1 MRRHSP
7 GPQKLKAILLCAG
20 KGTRLLPLTVR
31 IPKAMVE
38 VGDKPV
44 VEWLL
49 ILCKKHCIS
58 EIGINLGRNG
68 SKIKK
73 YLQNGD
79 KWGVKISYSQEK
91 QLLGTAGALHG
102 FDDFLNS
109 TFIVIYGDILTD
121 INITKMLCFHRSKRA
136 WMTIALK
143 RRKNPNASSGLAV
156 LDDQQRI
163 KVFIEKPMQTQKKA
177 LGDKNA
183 FTNCGVY
190 ICEPKILKYIPKG
203 FCDFGYSVIPK
214 ITQRGKKVFGYDISR
229 NFFQEIGTV
238 EKVKKARKMFF
249 SAKGKGFS

>member
-1 MRRHSP
+1 M
-7 GPQKLKAILLCAG
+7 KAILLCAG
-20 KGTRLLPLTVR
+20 KGTRLLPLTFR
-31 IPKAMVE
+31 IPKAMVK

-49 ILCKKHCIS
+49 FLCKKHGIS

-73 YLQNGD
+73 YFQNGD
-79 KWGVKISYSQEK
+79 KWGVKVSYSQEK
-91 QLLGTAGALHG
+91 ELLGTAGALHG

-143 RRKNPNASSGLAV
+143 RSKDPSASSGLAA
-156 LDDQQRI
+156 LDDRQRVKI
-163 KVFIEKPMQTQKKA
+163 FLEKPLQTQKEA
-177 LGDKNA
+177 LGGKNA

-190 ICEPKILKYIPKG
+190 ICEPKILKYIPRE
-203 FCDFGYSVIPK
+203 FCDFGYFVIPEMIK
-214 ITQRGKKVFGYDISR
+214 RGKKIFGYDVSK
-229 NFFQEIGTV
+229 NFFQEIGTI
-238 EKVKKARKMFF
+238 EKVKKAKTKFS
-249 SAKGKGFS
+249 SAKRKSFFLL